1 MQGNKLLMAPIA
13 ALICIAT
20 APALANPQSMD
31 FGSATL
37 SFNGSVVMDRGTDVA
52 RLINLEILPKGNWTG
67 GKVQCEVQH
76 NQLTASEIPSEA
88 DLKRNENIVRAALDA
103 NPSPMKT
110 GSTASDFS
118 FYPYFASVDLDYSL
132 RGSLDYEHTFRKVR
146 LIRNKDRANG
156 DPVFNL
162 YTMHCYGFT
171 SNLADS
177 MKKAIESQA
186 GLSLPPVRSDAER
199 RAP

>member
-1 MQGNKLLMAPIA
+1 MQCNKLLMAPIA

-20 APALANPQSMD
+20 APALANPQSME

-52 RLINLEILPKGNWTG
+52 RRINL
-67 GKVQCEVQH
+67 V
-76 NQLTASEIPSEA
+76 
-88 DLKRNENIVRAALDA
+88 
-103 NPSPMKT
+103 
-110 GSTASDFS
+110 
-118 FYPYFASVDLDYSL
+118 
-132 RGSLDYEHTFRKVR
+132 
-146 LIRNKDRANG
+146 IRNKDRANG

-162 YTMHCYGFT
+162 YTMHCYDFT
-171 SNLADS
+171 SNLAES
-177 MKKAIESQA
+177 MKKAIESQV